1 MVANPSMIKRPVV
14 EGGTTLL
21 VGFKESEWE
30 AVLSPK

>member
-1 MVANPSMIKRPVV
+1 MIKRPVV

-30 AVLSPK
+30 PVLSQN